1 MSCRTFSLTVSVMS
15 DRLSLVS
22 DQLETL
28 GQIESVMSAM
38 QGIASARRSEA
49 QTSLDGIKSY
59 AATIA
64 NSIGITLAALKS
76 KDDSMDKENSS
87 ESELVIVLS
96 AEQGFAG
103 AYNERLLDV
112 AIDHVKSVPES
123 QLLVVGNRGQMI
135 ARNRQTNVFDS
146 LPMVTRVQAIPTL
159 ANELVEAL
167 YTHLNHAQFT
177 RVSLIHPF
185 IHKANT
191 VDIIKHSLLPFDYA
205 RFELPPSENPP
216 LLTLEPTTLLTKLA
230 TEYIYSE
237 LCQALVLAHA
247 AENEERIRAMVRA
260 RSNIRNSRERLT
272 VDFQQ
277 LRQEQITAEI
287 AELTTGRIAGQ

>member
-1 MSCRTFSLTVSVMS
+1 MS
-15 DRLSLVS
+15 DRLRLVS

-28 GQIESVMSAM
+28 SQIESVMSAM
-38 QGIASARRSEA
+38 QGIASARRAEA

-64 NSIGITLAALKS
+64 KSIGITLAVLK
-76 KDDSMDKENSS
+76 DKSDNLSRETGP

-112 AIDHVKSVPES
+112 AIDHVKSANKS
-123 QLLVVGNRGQMI
+123 QLLMVGNRGQMI
-135 ARNRQTNVFDS
+135 ARSRQANVFDNM
-146 LPMVTRVQAIPTL
+146 PMVTRVQAIPTL
-159 ANELVEAL
+159 ANELVETL
-167 YTHLNHAQFT
+167 YTHLNHALFT
-177 RVSLIHPF
+177 RVSLIHPR

-191 VDIIKHSLLPFDYA
+191 VDITKRSLLPFDYA
-205 RFELPPSENPP
+205 RFELPPSVNPP
-216 LLTLEPTTLLTKLA
+216 LLTLEPTTLVTKLA

-287 AELTTGRIAGQ
+287 TELTTGRIARH